1 MSYPTGYRRKTTTG
15 HRPEQQCFEQVKS
28 YRIFSRHPKSKNDII
43 FDSKTPSHHAIDL
56 DEKPL
61 LYDYY
66 ANTLNPIIDKRNF
79 DEIDRFAFGKRFF
92 LERPRPVAAALTSAA
107 PASDQKF
114 HEVERSDYQDFMK
127 RMLNDDR
134 VVKRYSSNFDEI
146 DRFGLNQF
154 VQSAP
159 YHVSLLNKR
168 NFDEIDRFGPEMFAD
183 TKRMPSYHDN
193 DINEIDRTN
202 KFLKFV

>member
-1 MSYPTGYRRKTTTG
+1 M
-15 HRPEQQCFEQVKS
+15 
-28 YRIFSRHPKSKNDII
+28 
-43 FDSKTPSHHAIDL
+43 

-92 LERPRPVAAALTSAA
+92 LERPRSIATAAAITPLAE
-107 PASDQKF
+107 QKF
-114 HEVERSDYQDFMK
+114 HEVERNDYQDYMK

-134 VVKRYSSNFDEI
+134 VVKRYSNFDEI
-146 DRFGLNQF
+146 DRFGLNQYMR
-154 VQSAP
+154 SAP
-159 YHVSLLNKR
+159 YHVSLMNKR

-183 TKRMPSYHDN
+183 TKRMPAYHDN
-193 DINEIDRTN
+193 DINDIDRTN
-202 KFLKFV
+202 KFLKFVWDLTATCCD

>member
-1 MSYPTGYRRKTTTG
+1 MCAVCRSCTETNK
-15 HRPEQQCFEQVKS
+15 QQFLFVC
-28 YRIFSRHPKSKNDII
+28 
-43 FDSKTPSHHAIDL
+43 SKTPMHRAIDL

-92 LERPRPVAAALTSAA
+92 LERPRPVTVSAG
-107 PASDQKF
+107 PISVPGTEQKF
-114 HEVERSDYQDFMK
+114 HEIERDDYHDYMK
-127 RMLNDDR
+127 RMMNDEPAM
-134 VVKRYSSNFDEI
+134 KRRQDGEFDEI
-146 DRFGLNQF
+146 DRFSLNPF
-154 VQSAP
+154 
-159 YHVSLLNKR
+159 SLFKNMRQKR

-183 TKRMPSYHDN
+183 TKRRMPTAYHDDFAN
-193 DINEIDRTN
+193 DLDRTN